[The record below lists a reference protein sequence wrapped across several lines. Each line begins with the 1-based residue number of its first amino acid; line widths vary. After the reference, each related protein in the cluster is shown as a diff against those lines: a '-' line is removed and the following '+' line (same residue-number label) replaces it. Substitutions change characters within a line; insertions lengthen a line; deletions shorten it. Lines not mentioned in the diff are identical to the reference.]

1 MLKIR
6 LLTGLIMACATLPS
20 QSLANDKSAR
30 MEVGINGSK
39 IGDLGDSFGLEAAY
53 FLTSTLRTRLSYSQF
68 SYENN
73 RSVGSINFVETVDQA
88 NAKLS
93 FDWFPAISW
102 VPQQGFF
109 TSIGVT
115 SLGDPASLTA
125 TADPSLNYTLGG
137 VAYSG
142 TQLGNITGTVET
154 EANLPYIGIGYK
166 YDFGNRKG
174 DGAYV
179 QAEVGTV
186 FGLKTQLKLSSDNP
200 NNLANINTYL
210 QTYADEQN
218 DKFEDSYTLY
228 GLSVGY
234 RF

>member
-1 MLKIR
+1 MINTKI
-6 LLTGLIMACATLPS
+6 LTCLMTACALLPT
-20 QSLANDKSAR
+20 QSLANDKSTR
-30 MEVGINGSK
+30 MEVGLNGSE
-39 IGDLGDSFGLEAAY
+39 IGDLGDSFGLEASY
-53 FLTSTLRTRLSYSQF
+53 FLTSNLRGRLSYSKF

-73 RSVGSINFVETVDQA
+73 RNVGSISFVETVDQD

-93 FDWFPAISW
+93 IDWFPAISW
-102 VPQQGFF
+102 IPQQGFF
-109 TSIGVT
+109 TSLGVT
-115 SLGDPASLTA
+115 NLGDPASLAA
-125 TADPSLNYTLGG
+125 TANASLNYTIGG

-142 TQLGNITGTVET
+142 AQLGNITGTVET
-154 EANLPYIGIGYK
+154 ETTLPYVGIGYK

-174 DGAYV
+174 KGAYI
-179 QAEVGTV
+179 QAEVGTI

-200 NNLANINTYL
+200 NNLANLNTYL
-210 QTYADEQN
+210 QAYADTQN